1 MESQNQ
7 VELLRRQFLQLQD
20 PSTLSLPSPKTLKLP
35 SIQSRIYDSMFR
47 EGNLTYPPPAHYRLR
62 VLKRL
67 IDALESAV
75 DDPEEDVRI
84 VPYSWSGSAG
94 V

>member
-1 MESQNQ
+1 MDPCDQ
-7 VELLRRQFLQLQD
+7 VELLRRQFHQLQD
-20 PSTLSLPSPKTLKLP
+20 PSGLSFPAPEILKLP
-35 SIQSRIYDSMFR
+35 TIQSRIYETMFR

-67 IDALESAV
+67 IDALEHDMS
-75 DDPEEDVRI
+75 DPEEDVGT
-84 VPYSWSGSAG
+84 VPSPWSGGAT